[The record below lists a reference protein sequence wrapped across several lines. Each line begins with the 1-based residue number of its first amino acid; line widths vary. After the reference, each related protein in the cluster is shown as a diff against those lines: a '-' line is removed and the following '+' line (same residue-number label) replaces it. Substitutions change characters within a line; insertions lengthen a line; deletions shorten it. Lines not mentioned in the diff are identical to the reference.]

1 MIFVLKILNMYIPD
15 VKNIFN
21 CTSEVFSIF
30 SPQNTRIIS
39 FLLYSDYIVFTI
51 LGLYRFYYTRII
63 SLLLYSDYVVFT
75 ILGLYRF
82 YYTRIMS
89 FLLYSDYVVFTVAIL
104 GEIKAYNLVM
114 KHFQK
119 YFLQ

>member
-1 MIFVLKILNMYIPD
+1 MIFALKILNMYIPD

-21 CTSEVFSIF
+21 CTSEVFSIL
-30 SPQNTRIIS
+30 SLQNTRII
-39 FLLYSDYIVFTI
+39 
-51 LGLYRFYYTRII
+51 
-63 SLLLYSDYVVFT
+63 
-75 ILGLYRF
+75 
-82 YYTRIMS
+82 S

-104 GEIKAYNLVM
+104 GEIKAYNLIM

>member
-51 LGLYRFYYTRII
+51 LGLYRFYYTRI
-63 SLLLYSDYVVFT
+63 
-75 ILGLYRF
+75 
-82 YYTRIMS
+82 MS